1 MAKNCKRILSFILA
15 FSMIFS
21 MIPTA
26 FAFDNT
32 SGELSF
38 FDFEASEYEVKENAG
53 EIKIKIV
60 RHGDGNDAADVSFK
74 VADFLS
80 DYGTDYEVLDE
91 VGKALKKVY
100 GEKPDVSD
108 LTYNG
113 EDSSIISAEFIE
125 KETTDKEEVNED
137 TAVEETTP
145 PESPAITEEAD
156 EPIEDNVEP
165 TDDVVEESAS
175 EGTDNAD
182 VSTEQVED
190 SSEVI
195 LDSAESNEENETES
209 SDNVVEETEKADED
223 SNEEPTEEEAAT
235 AIEEPALDEP
245 EAENEQPS
253 SSEPETESELPVNTD
268 KKTKS
273 RGSSI
278 LDAQAKYLNLP
289 DAVSKEETEA
299 ALDET
304 LDDMYSYFLSAEG
317 ANGKV
322 HFKKGEKEK
331 YITIK
336 VLDNDVANENRVFMI
351 ALMGTDSED
360 TTIAAN
366 STTYVS
372 IIDDEPIETAQIDL
386 VEDELILTNEEPTA
400 YITVRR
406 SSGTQYFTT
415 VYLSTVTQTA
425 KTSAYESFEA
435 KQIAFVPGE
444 TEKKVVITGYDFSE
458 YSYFGLRLEGGSNID
473 IGNHYADVYLAS
485 NNGVMLMS
493 RNNDIALANSNV
505 SLLADNVTL
514 GSSSKTYDVE
524 LPGGWKSEKN
534 GDGGA
539 WNNNNQL
546 HVKQE
551 DDGRYTMWVSNWK
564 QNLVGV
570 KDIRFSA
577 YTTNP
582 TRGFDTGYNSY
593 TTWFET
599 DSDQTFP
606 GSLNSIS
613 WNGNRNWREDTL
625 GLSNTGD
632 EAYIKFSAKCNSGGW
647 HNVESLL
654 DWVCFNYAK
663 YTFSPQISA
672 ETFSRKIYDFVSGT
686 PNVYETYYDGEE
698 SKIYNPG
705 GVTIKQG
712 TNDVSSFYSNN
723 SSSITI
729 SASNAAKNEE
739 YGIYLKG
746 VYFVNDSH
754 SAHSIY
760 QNGKYTTSKV
770 YYVNADSNSQ
780 VVLTPDSKFVKS
792 LRDKGVISNV
802 HSNSTIKVFPVFGQ
816 KTVTVNFENTDRD
829 DKNAKTK
836 GKFDKNNLNSYI
848 INILEACNNGN
859 VTKYVYNNWL
869 DYYQMSVP
877 IGSIIRVQSSPA
889 SNRTPSGINWWYAS
903 GGGSGIVY
911 YESGKTKYSAVSAS
925 GDLITETDYTKGD
938 VVADNNICIKPATG
952 EQTFYVG
959 YSPLGR
965 EWIQNVEDPDNPG
978 EKLVSTLENAVMD
991 TTDSLTEGQKSDSD
1005 GNMWVLNPFIGKQY
1019 TFTAFAPEYCYV
1031 SWANMSGDTNNDGTI
1046 GNDGDADLTSRTSR
1060 DKSAN
1065 PTYIYGNKL
1074 NVTLDTDNTRYYYEF
1089 IPKTVLTTRTKVG
1102 TVKREVNSLYNLSQN
1117 VKSKTYTP
1125 VSGAWMN
1132 IAGFIAQTD
1141 ANGAYSVA
1149 LKGLPSWGTVS
1160 TAITVGEREYFAT
1173 ASIEAPTNI
1182 IIPALEVFTARG
1194 TSASYDKGGNIT
1206 NDYITVVDDKI
1217 TLSVSVSSDNAL
1229 KPTNARFFVYN
1240 DQGMSVV
1247 DCSEKTDTYK
1257 TETGTVG
1264 DKFTAK
1270 LTFNPKQDL
1279 KFGYKVYVQF
1289 ADQNG
1294 VWYEPIDVGYT
1305 FFSELD
1311 LGEFVFPLI
1320 GSSSLEN
1327 IYTSGFVADIIGDPL
1342 GNISIGSISGFDTTS
1357 DKYTPE
1363 AAKNTEYESS
1373 FTWQQSQYSYGWSKD
1388 FDDSSKTDS
1397 DEKDDEKLKE
1407 FLKNVYDGKEK
1418 GADVPQKSKYE
1429 TESEFSWSV
1438 TPQVGFNLTLSQ
1450 RQDGKNYFEDM
1461 IFFVKVDFGVSSENT
1476 IALPIGINIA
1486 VDVGLNGNIAGIYHM
1501 YVDYADSFETEDAV
1515 EYAAES
1521 FGVFKEFNNS
1531 VRREGYIFLDPTV
1544 SVKLG
1549 IGVSVVYVK
1558 GTADFAFDMD
1568 FQFTEIGTNAYGDVT
1583 IDLGWSIELVGFTVY
1598 SKNLYSVT
1606 EKMFNTEGTN
1616 GHIDF
1621 DYANTA
1627 ALMMLA
1633 SENFMGEDGEFS
1645 TDTGINRDYLE
1656 NRSEWLGEYG
1666 GISLMSVDATQ
1677 GTQETVLQTGT
1688 SDNLCVSITKINDS
1702 EMLMVYVDDNPARAD
1717 VNKRTVYYSIGDGET
1732 WGVPE
1737 ILDDDGTLDDYPN
1750 VQDLGNGQ
1758 IIVSWSSANKVHD
1771 EDADVTDVLSSL
1783 EIKTVFF
1790 DKSSKTFGEVTQLTK
1805 TTDED
1810 YTADVLPRA
1819 AYDENTDRLILYY
1832 TKTEYI
1838 SLDDVEDLYDENSA
1852 PSVTAYLFYENG
1864 EWSNDGSVY
1873 TDDELYGMTEAEIE
1887 SYKENWYGQRFL
1899 DLRVDSSSY
1908 NMLRV
1913 VESDSI
1919 CYNGLSIYAWTV
1931 DWDRDFTTTDDRDVF
1946 MQIYNFDEESFTHN
1960 IRVTSESG
1968 QYSSP
1973 KLARSEG
1980 ATYLFFGS
1988 QSKDSD
1994 SGEIVYLNVTDVIK
2008 NNKFTLESNGS
2019 TEYYVLT
2026 YERPATTVN
2035 DENGELVEVPAE
2047 TVTITANAATKSDNV
2062 SDYDVYVDADGQMY
2076 LFWTE
2081 VHNDARQI
2089 VASLFDGINN
2099 EAEET
2104 ENAESTYWSEA
2115 FVLTNAEENSYYS
2128 GLGASVIDGTI
2139 YIGSARGD
2147 YANDENTAF
2156 VMQKHTPFE
2165 NVKVTGI
2172 ELENE
2177 YPVAGST
2184 VDVMVTIT
2192 NEGLLQSSQ
2201 PITVNVDVNGTVIE
2215 QEYTDI
2221 LPGGASDVMTISVEL
2236 PSETDSVVLKAYST
2250 QYDEQEILVEYVS
2263 DVSIENAAITQKND
2277 EKEIVYSLTADVKNN
2292 GNATS
2297 EPIIL
2302 NAYVEDEVVGTCEIA
2317 EIGAGM
2323 SDKATITLQ
2332 LDDSAY
2338 DITDGKGIANVKLV
2352 AKQNGEVIFED
2363 VLTAEKEFS
2372 AEAIELLSALTEVSF
2387 ENNGA
2392 YTIELGDEM
2401 IIQPTFKG
2409 VDNNTLKV
2417 DWQTSSNGNVAYI
2430 DYSNAIITEK
2440 TGTTTITGIVVP
2452 NNETVSFSNNGVSEK
2467 DDWRNII
2474 PSDMVKT
2481 VTATVTVVEKA
2492 EDEKPS
2498 TSKPSS
2504 SGGGGGV
2511 VTTYT
2516 VSFDTDGG
2524 SVIAPQKVKKN
2535 GNLTAFDAPEKEGYV
2550 FGGWFTDKKFTNK
2563 FDLSSKIIAN
2573 VQLYARWISNEKVD
2587 VTGWVNPFDDVSES
2601 DWFYANVKYA
2611 SENGLFNG
2619 VSPTMFS
2626 PNSELTRAMLVTVLY
2641 RADNQ
2646 PEVTEASEFEDVAED
2661 AYYADAVAWAQAN
2674 GIVNGVS
2681 ETEFAPDVK
2690 ITREQIAAI
2699 IYRYAVYKGLEAA
2712 DMQENLTF
2720 TDVDEISEFAVQAM
2734 NWIVGQEIIKGYEDS
2749 TVRPL
2754 NNATRAEATAILQRF
2769 LEKIEAIQNNK

>member
-1 MAKNCKRILSFILA
+1 MAKNIKRILSFILA
-15 FSMIFS
+15 FSMVFS
-21 MIPTA
+21 MLPTA

-32 SGELSF
+32 NGELSF

-80 DYGTDYEVLDE
+80 TYGEDYEVVDE
-91 VGKALKKVY
+91 NGDVLEKVY
-100 GEKPDVSD
+100 GKKPDILTFDGEDDSVISSSDFIEEEITEEINEKP
-108 LTYNG
+108 
-113 EDSSIISAEFIE
+113 II
-125 KETTDKEEVNED
+125 
-137 TAVEETTP
+137 EETTP
-145 PESPAITEEAD
+145 FASPTISEETD
-156 EPIEDNVEP
+156 EATNNI
-165 TDDVVEESAS
+165 VEESSS
-175 EGTDNAD
+175 EETNNAD
-182 VSTEQVED
+182 DSTEQVED

-195 LDSAESNEENETES
+195 LDTAEGNAENETES
-209 SDNVVEETEKADED
+209 SDEVVEETEVTDED
-223 SNEEPTEEEAAT
+223 STEELIETNTTSNVEFEEPTSE
-235 AIEEPALDEP
+235 AIET
-245 EAENEQPS
+245 
-253 SSEPETESELPVNTD
+253 ETQQPVNGE
-268 KKTKS
+268 KKSKS

-289 DAVSKEETEA
+289 DAVSNDEKEA

-317 ANGKV
+317 ASGKV

-458 YSYFGLRLEGGSNID
+458 FSYFGLRLEGGDNINID
-473 IGNHYADVYLAS
+473 NHYADVYLAS

-524 LPGGWKSEKN
+524 LPGGWKVDKS
-534 GDGGA
+534 GDGSA
-539 WNNNNQL
+539 WNSNNTL
-546 HVKQE
+546 YIKQY
-551 DDGRYTMWVSNWK
+551 DDDCSTMYVSNQK
-564 QNLVGV
+564 QNFVGV
-570 KDIRFSA
+570 KSISYST

-582 TRGFDTGYNSY
+582 SRGFDTRYLAY
-593 TTWFET
+593 TTFFET
-599 DSDQTFP
+599 DSDQTVP
-606 GSLNSIS
+606 GCLDSHS
-613 WNGNRNWREDTL
+613 WNGNRNWKEDTL
-625 GLSNTGD
+625 ELKKTGND
-632 EAYIKFSAKCNSGGW
+632 AYIKFLARCNSGGYD
-647 HNVESLL
+647 NVESRL
-654 DWVCFNYAK
+654 DWVRFNYAQ
-663 YTFSPQISA
+663 YTFSPQTSA
-672 ETFSRKIYDFVSGT
+672 ETFSRKVYDFVSGA
-686 PNVYETYYDGEE
+686 PNVYETYFDGE
-698 SKIYNPG
+698 STKLYNPG
-705 GVTIKQG
+705 GITVKH
-712 TNDVSSFYSNN
+712 NSDNVSAFYANG
-723 SSSITI
+723 SSTVTI
-729 SASNAAKNEE
+729 SASNVAKNEKL
-739 YGIYLKG
+739 GLYLKG
-746 VYFVNDSH
+746 VYFASDDLSSH
-754 SAHSIY
+754 NVY
-760 QNGKYTTSKV
+760 QNGKYTTKKV
-770 YYVNADSNSQ
+770 YYVAAESNNT
-780 VVLTPDSKFVKS
+780 VVFTPNDKFVKS
-792 LRDKGVISNV
+792 LKDAGVISDV
-802 HSNSTIKVFPVFGQ
+802 HSDSTIKIFPVFGQ
-816 KTVTVNFENTDRD
+816 KTVTVNFENTDRN

-836 GKFDKNNLNSYI
+836 GKYDKDNLNSYL
-848 INILEACNNGN
+848 INIIEASNNKN
-859 VTKYVYNNWL
+859 SPVKVKKLKYNNWL
-869 DYYQMSVP
+869 DYYQMTVPVGSVV
-877 IGSIIRVQSSPA
+877 RVQSIPA
-889 SNRTPSGINWWYAS
+889 SDRTPSGIYWWYPS
-903 GGGSGIVY
+903 GGSGTVY
-911 YESGKTKYSAVSAS
+911 YENGKTKHSAVSSS

-938 VVADNNICIKPATG
+938 VVANKNICIRPATG
-952 EQTFYVG
+952 TQTFYVG
-959 YSPLGR
+959 YSPLGKDY
-965 EWIQNVEDPDNPG
+965 ILNVEDPDNPG

-991 TTDSLTEGQKSDSD
+991 TSESQAGGQSADANGSMWLTS
-1005 GNMWVLNPFIGKQY
+1005 PFIGRQY
-1019 TFTAFAPEYCYV
+1019 TITAYAPEECYV

-1046 GNDGDADLTSRTSR
+1046 GNAGDADLTSRTSR

-1089 IPKTVLTTRTKVG
+1089 VPKTVLTTRTKVG
-1102 TVKREVNSLYNLSQN
+1102 TVKREVNSLYNLSKN

-1132 IAGFIAQTD
+1132 IAGFVAQTD
-1141 ANGAYSVA
+1141 TNGNYAVN
-1149 LKGLPSWGTVS
+1149 LKGLPSWGTIS

-1173 ASIEAPTNI
+1173 ANIEAATNI
-1182 IIPALEVFTARG
+1182 IIPALEVFTAKG
-1194 TSASYDKGGNIT
+1194 TSANYDKGGNIT
-1206 NDYITVVDDKI
+1206 DDYITVVDDKL

-1229 KPTNARFFVYN
+1229 KPTNARFFVYS
-1240 DQGMSVV
+1240 DEGTSVV
-1247 DCSEKTDTYK
+1247 DCSEKTGTYK
-1257 TETGTVG
+1257 TETVTQG
-1264 DKFTAK
+1264 DKFTAT
-1270 LTFNPKQDL
+1270 LTFNPKEDL

-1305 FFSELD
+1305 FLSELD
-1311 LGEFVFPLI
+1311 LAEFVFPLI
-1320 GSSSLEN
+1320 GSSTLED
-1327 IYTSGFVADIIGDPL
+1327 IYTSGFVTDIIGDPL
-1342 GNISIGSISGFDTTS
+1342 GDIGIGSLSAFDTVS
-1357 DKYTPE
+1357 NKYTPE
-1363 AAKNTEYESS
+1363 AAKNTEYESQ
-1373 FTWQQSQYSYGWSKD
+1373 FTWQQTEYQFGWSD
-1388 FDDSSKTDS
+1388 TFYEKTKKTG
-1397 DEKDDEKLKE
+1397 EQKHDEKLKE

-1418 GADVPQKSKYE
+1418 SAKVPQQSKYKTKSK
-1429 TESEFSWSV
+1429 FSWSV
-1438 TPQVGFNLTLSQ
+1438 TPEVGFNLTLSQ
-1450 RQDGKNYFEDM
+1450 RQDSKNYFEDM
-1461 IFFVKVDFGVSSENT
+1461 VFYVKVDLGVSSRNT
-1476 IALPIGINIA
+1476 IALPVGINIA
-1486 VDVGLNGNIAGIYHM
+1486 VDVALNGDIVGVYHM

-1515 EYAAES
+1515 EYAADS
-1521 FGVFKEFNNS
+1521 FGLFKKFNNS
-1531 VRREGYIFLDPTV
+1531 VRREGYIFLNPSV

-1549 IGVSVVYVK
+1549 IGVSVVFVK
-1558 GTADFAFDMD
+1558 GTADFIFDMD
-1568 FQFTEIGTNAYGDVT
+1568 FQFTEIGTNAYGDVK
-1583 IDLGWSIELVGFTVY
+1583 IDLGWSIELVGFSVY

-1606 EKMFNTEGTN
+1606 EKMFNTEGTD

-1627 ALMMLA
+1627 ALMMLS
-1633 SENFMGEDGEFS
+1633 SENLMETDGEFS
-1645 TDTGINRDYLE
+1645 TDTNINRDYLDT
-1656 NRSEWLGEYG
+1656 RSEWFGEYG
-1666 GISLMSVDATQ
+1666 GISLMSLDATQ

-1688 SDNLCVSITKINDS
+1688 SDNPYMSITKINDS
-1702 EMLMVYVDDNPARAD
+1702 EMLMVYVDDVPERAD
-1717 VNKRTVYYSIGDGET
+1717 ANKRAVYYSIGNGDT
-1732 WGVPE
+1732 WSE
-1737 ILDDDGTLDDYPN
+1737 AQILDDDGTLDDYPN

-1758 IIVSWSSANKVHD
+1758 LIVSWSSANKVHD

-1783 EIKTVFF
+1783 EIKTAFF
-1790 DKSSKTFGEVTQLTK
+1790 DKTSKTFGDITQLTK

-1838 SLDDVEDLYDENSA
+1838 SLDDVEDLYDENTA

-1864 EWSNDGSVY
+1864 AWSNDGSVY
-1873 TDDELYGMTEAEIE
+1873 TDDELYGMTEPEIE

-1899 DLRVDSSSY
+1899 DLRVDSQSY
-1908 NMLRV
+1908 DMLRM

-1919 CYNGLSIYAWTV
+1919 CYNGLSIFAWIV

-1946 MQIYNFDEESFTHN
+1946 MQIYNFDEASFTHN

-1988 QSKDSD
+1988 QNNDSD
-1994 SGEIVYLNVTDVIK
+1994 TGEIVYLNVTDVIK
-2008 NNKFTLESNGS
+2008 NDKFTLESNGS

-2026 YERPATTVN
+2026 YERPAVTVN
-2035 DENGELVEVPAE
+2035 DENGKPVEVPSE
-2047 TVTITANAATKSDNV
+2047 TVTVTADVAVKSDNV
-2062 SDYDVYVDADGQMY
+2062 SDYDVYVDENGQMY

-2081 VHNDARQI
+2081 VHNGARQI

-2099 EAEET
+2099 ESG
-2104 ENAESTYWSEA
+2104 ESDDNELTYWSES
-2115 FVLTNAEENSYYS
+2115 FVLTNAEENVYYS
-2128 GLGASVIDGTI
+2128 GLGASVIDGNI
-2139 YIGSARGD
+2139 YIGGARGD
-2147 YANDENTAF
+2147 YVNNENTAL
-2156 VMQKHTPFE
+2156 VMQKHTPSE

-2177 YPVAGST
+2177 YPAAGSS
-2184 VDVMVTIT
+2184 VDVIVTIT

-2201 PITVNVDVNGTVIE
+2201 PTTVSVDVNGTVVE
-2215 QEYTDI
+2215 QEYTAI
-2221 LPGGASDVMTISVEL
+2221 LPGGASDAMTVSVEL
-2236 PSETDSVVLKAYST
+2236 PLETNSVVIKAYST
-2250 QYDEQEILVEYVS
+2250 QYDEQELLVEYVS
-2263 DVSIENAAITQKND
+2263 DVNIANAVITRND
-2277 EKEIVYSLTADVKNN
+2277 DESEIVYLLTADLNNN
-2292 GNATS
+2292 GNADS
-2297 EPIIL
+2297 EPIVL
-2302 NAYVEDEVVGTCEIA
+2302 NAYIDDKVVGTCEIT
-2317 EIGAGM
+2317 EIGAGI
-2323 SDKATITLQ
+2323 SDKATITLD

-2338 DITDGKGIANVKLV
+2338 NITDGKGIAEVKLV
-2352 AKQNGEVIFED
+2352 AEENGEVIFED

-2372 AEAIELLSALTEVSF
+2372 AEAIELLSALTTVTF
-2387 ENNGA
+2387 ENDGA
-2392 YTIELGDEM
+2392 YTIELGDQM
-2401 IIQPTFKG
+2401 IIQPTFAG
-2409 VDNNTLKV
+2409 VDKNSLKV

-2452 NNETVSFSNNGVSEK
+2452 NNETVLFNSNGISETN
-2467 DDWRNII
+2467 DWRSII

-2481 VTATVTVVEKA
+2481 VSATVTVVEKA
-2492 EDEKPS
+2492 EEKP
-2498 TSKPSS
+2498 TTTKPSS
-2504 SGGGGGV
+2504 SGGGV

-2550 FGGWFTDKKFTNK
+2550 FGGWFTDKEFTNK
-2563 FDLSSKIIAN
+2563 FDLSSKITSN

-2587 VTGWVNPFDDVSES
+2587 VTGWVNPFNDVAET
-2601 DWFYANVKYA
+2601 DWFYENVKYA

-2619 VSPTMFS
+2619 VSPTTFS

-2646 PEVTEASEFEDVAED
+2646 PEVTDASKFADVTED

-2681 ETEFAPDVK
+2681 ETEFAPDAK
-2690 ITREQIAAI
+2690 ITREQIATI
-2699 IYRYAVYKGLEAA
+2699 IYRYAVYKGLEAV

-2720 TDVDEISEFAVQAM
+2720 TDGDEISEYAVGAM

-2769 LEKIEAIQNNK
+2769 LVKIEAIQSNSN